1 MLIKTRG
8 IVFRHLKYS
17 ETSVITDIFTE
28 EVGLITFLVN
38 GVRTPKAK
46 ISANLLQVCSLVD
59 VVAYHQP
66 EKTMQ
71 RIKEIQA
78 GYIYSSLPFDV
89 HKSAIGMFMLEV
101 ARRAIRE
108 QEANQPLFQYLWD
121 VFTFLDTEKSA
132 YANLHL
138 SFLTHLSYYLG
149 FMPTDDAGR
158 TGIVFDM
165 KEGVFLENAGN
176 QYLMSMQMTHIFR
189 GLLRYD
195 WRESY
200 QISGITR
207 ETRRLMLQD
216 LLTFYRLQIE
226 NFPEIQSFKI
236 YQEIFD

>member
-28 EVGLITFLVN
+28 EAGLITFIVS

-46 ISANLLQVCSLVD
+46 ISANLLQVGSLVEL
-59 VVAYHQP
+59 VAYHQP
-66 EKTMQ
+66 EKSIN
-71 RIKEIQA
+71 RLKEIQA

-89 HKSAIGMFMLEV
+89 HKSSIGIFMLEV

-108 QEANQPLFQYLWD
+108 QEANPPLFQYLWD
-121 VFTFLDTEKSA
+121 IFTFLDAEKSA

-138 SFLTHLSYYLG
+138 SYLAHLTHYLG
-149 FMPTDDAGR
+149 FMPTDDAGKN
-158 TGIVFDM
+158 GIVFDM
-165 KEGVFLENAGN
+165 KEGLFIENGGN
-176 QYLMSMQMTHIFR
+176 QYVMSPQMTYIFR

-200 QISGITR
+200 LINGLTR

-216 LLTFYRLQIE
+216 LLTFYRLQID
-226 NFPEIQSFKI
+226 NFPEIQSMKI

>member
-28 EVGLITFLVN
+28 EAGLITFLVS

-46 ISANLLQVCSLVD
+46 ISANLLQVCSLVEI
-59 VVAYHQP
+59 VGYHQP
-66 EKTMQ
+66 EKSIN
-71 RIKEIQA
+71 RLKEIQA

-89 HKSAIGMFMLEV
+89 HKSSIGIFMLEV

-108 QEANQPLFQYLWD
+108 QEANPPLFQFLWAI
-121 VFTFLDTEKSA
+121 FTFLDSEKSA

-138 SFLTHLSYYLG
+138 SFLAHLTYYLG
-149 FMPTDDAGR
+149 FMPTDDAGKS
-158 TGIVFDM
+158 GIVFDM
-165 KEGVFLENAGN
+165 KEGIFIENGGN
-176 QYLMSMQMTHIFR
+176 QYMMSPQMTHIFR
-189 GLLRYD
+189 GLLQYD

-200 QISGITR
+200 RISGLTR
-207 ETRRLMLQD
+207 ETRRWMLQD
-216 LLTFYRLQIE
+216 LLTFYRLQID
-226 NFPEIQSFKI
+226 NFPEIQSLKI